1 MSAEQYPYLKTKPL
15 HGTQKLL
22 EEKDDGSR
30 IIQIE
35 VRENYELIQT
45 LLSFGEKVVLLEPID
60 IKKKI
65 QERIRLAEENYNMF
79 K

>member
-1 MSAEQYPYLKTKPL
+1 MV
-15 HGTQKLL
+15 TQKLL